1 MYPMIIS
8 GVVVT
13 CIVLV
18 IYKLLSRHLQQK
30 QKIKQGILLTS
41 HLKLIIDRCQKHRGT
56 TNAYVQGNAK
66 LLPQLTDL
74 QADIDSL
81 INSEVSSSLAEFPQW
96 TSFAEHWPR
105 LKEHALEN
113 DLPPQ
118 NIVRQHSLMIDGQL
132 MLLDDVM
139 RAYDIHR
146 LMLDSYTRVSE
157 ICIDTLRV
165 AETIGYTRAIGSGV
179 CAKGVCLAADRI
191 LLEFLRI
198 LVKTTSERL
207 LSEINRIKN
216 KDLTSLLATSSVE
229 TRQHVDALLNMVD
242 KRVLQHGQLELD
254 SHEYFTLSTRAID
267 EVLKIFSIV
276 IQYASQQQTRMI

>member
-1 MYPMIIS
+1 MYPMMMS
-8 GVVVT
+8 GVVAT
-13 CIVLV
+13 CLVLI
-18 IYKLLSRHLQQK
+18 IYRILSLRHQQK
-30 QKIKQGILLTS
+30 QKIQQGILLTS

-56 TNAYVQGNAK
+56 TNAYVQGNDK
-66 LLPQLTDL
+66 LLPQLTRL
-74 QADIDSL
+74 QDEIDEL
-81 INSEVSSSLAEFPQW
+81 ITNDVSSSLAAFPQW
-96 TSFAEHWPR
+96 ASFYEHWPR
-105 LKEHALEN
+105 LKKHALDTE
-113 DLPPQ
+113 LPPQ

-139 RAYDIHR
+139 RAYDLHR

-198 LVKTTSERL
+198 SVKTTSERL

-216 KDLTSLLATSSVE
+216 KDLTSSLAASSVMV
-229 TRQHVDALLNMVD
+229 RQQVDALLTMVD
-242 KRVLQHGQLELD
+242 KRVLQPGQLALD
-254 SHEYFTLSTRAID
+254 SNEYFTLSTRAID
-267 EVLKIFSIV
+267 EVLKIFNTV
-276 IQYASQQQTRMI
+276 IQYASQQHTRII

>member
-56 TNAYVQGNAK
+56 TNAYMQGNAK

-81 INSEVSSSLAEFPQW
+81 INNDVSSSLAEFPQW
-96 TSFAEHWPR
+96 SSFAEHWPK
-105 LKEHALEN
+105 LKKHALDN
-113 DLPPQ
+113 DLPAQ

-146 LMLDSYTRVSE
+146 LMLDSYTHVSE
-157 ICIDTLRV
+157 ICLDTLRA
-165 AETIGYTRAIGSGV
+165 AETLGYTRTIGSGV
-179 CAKGVCLAADRI
+179 CARGLCLAADKV

-198 LVKTTSERL
+198 SVRTSSERL

-216 KDLTSLLATSSVE
+216 KDLTSLLATSSVAI
-229 TRQHVDALLNMVD
+229 QQQVDALLNMVD
-242 KRVLQHGQLELD
+242 KRVLQHGQLKLD

-276 IQYASQQQTRMI
+276 IQYASRQQTRII